1 MWLTVKGMLGREWN
15 LNVMEGDT
23 ILKVKEMIL
32 LTSHVETPAEI
43 MLIKSMVVLKDE
55 HTLAHY
61 EIKEDTR
68 LSVVFKVSQW
78 LRVWDRICRGILAKH
93 TE

>member
-1 MWLTVKGMLGREWN
+1 MWIKVRGMLGREWN
-15 LNVMEGDT
+15 LNVMESDT
-23 ILKVKEMIL
+23 IVQVKAML
-32 LTSHVETPAEI
+32 WLQVPVETPGEI
-43 MLIKSMVVLKDE
+43 MLIKNMGVLKDE
-55 HTLAHY
+55 HTLDHY

-78 LRVWDRICRGILAKH
+78 LRICRGILAKH

>member
-23 ILKVKEMIL
+23 IVQVKAML
-32 LTSHVETPAEI
+32 WLQVSVETPGEI
-43 MLIKSMVVLKDE
+43 MLINNMGVLKDE

>member
-1 MWLTVKGMLGREWN
+1 MWIKVNGLGGREWN
-15 LNVMEGDT
+15 LNVMESDT
-23 ILKVKEMIL
+23 IVKVKAML
-32 LTSHVETPAEI
+32 WLQVSVETPAEI
-43 MLIKSMVVLKDE
+43 MLMKNRGVLEDE

-68 LSVVFKVSQW
+68 LSVVFKGSKW
-78 LRVWDRICRGILAKH
+78 PRICRGILAKH